1 MLKIEGFE
9 SQIIESFGNN
19 KTKGSK
25 QYRQHQL
32 MLHMPE
38 GGEP

>member
-1 MLKIEGFE
+1 MLKIE
-9 SQIIESFGNN
+9 SKIIERFGNN

-32 MLHMPE
+32 MLPMPE
-38 GGEP
+38 GG